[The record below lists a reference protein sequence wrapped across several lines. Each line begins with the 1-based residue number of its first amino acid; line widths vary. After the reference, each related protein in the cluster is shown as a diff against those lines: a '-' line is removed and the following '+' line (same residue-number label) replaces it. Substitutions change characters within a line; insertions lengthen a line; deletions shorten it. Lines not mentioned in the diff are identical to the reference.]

1 MLHKNLKPEEIQKFI
16 KKHRLSEAFV
26 VEGMTFRKK
35 ENAESHCRRNKIDAA
50 TIETVAKEEVKS
62 EKVKVIASEKPRNE
76 KAQAN

>member
-26 VEGMTFRKK
+26 VDGMTFRKK

-50 TIETVAKEEVKS
+50 GIVTIAKDAESEKSKVKS
-62 EKVKVIASEKPRNE
+62 EKAKTDKEV
-76 KAQAN
+76 